1 MRTQDTSGRRVAT
14 LVGVGAALACFVLI
28 AGKTSPAV
36 AVEDKATTAAS
47 TSQDA
52 SKPEISAQSGTTT
65 SDPADV
71 VTDTAAQPES
81 GTKPTLV
88 EELTMKVFLDRLM
101 RAESGGRLNARNPRS
116 TAFGPYQFIASTWL
130 MIANKHFTKE
140 MEGLRADQVLALRTD
155 LGLSRRAAE
164 IYTHQNAAYLIAR
177 GHRATFPNLR
187 LAFLV
192 GPSAAARVLSAPAN
206 AAASTLLGGGVI
218 AANPFMA
225 RLTASGLIARAARDI
240 LADPGSLAGVT
251 PDPALVRAAANGEGE
266 SKRPAIA
273 VPCELSLPSCRR
285 WLALAQR
292 RANRKQR
299 RASR

>member
-1 MRTQDTSGRRVAT
+1 MRTQDTSGRRVTT
-14 LVGVGAALACFVLI
+14 LIGVGAALACFFLI
-28 AGKTSPAV
+28 AGKTSPAG
-36 AVEDKATTAAS
+36 AVEYKATTAAS
-47 TSQDA
+47 SSQDA
-52 SKPEISAQSGTTT
+52 SKPETSAHSENATAEPEK
-65 SDPADV
+65 PANGA
-71 VTDTAAQPES
+71 TEAA
-81 GTKPTLV
+81 LV

-116 TAFGPYQFIASTWL
+116 TALGPYQFIASTWL

-155 LGLSRRAAE
+155 LELSRRAAE
-164 IYTHQNAAYLIAR
+164 IYTHQNAAYLVAQ
-177 GHRATFPNLR
+177 GHKATFPNLR

-192 GPSAAARVLSAPAN
+192 GPSAAARVLSAPEKT
-206 AAASTLLGGGVI
+206 AASTLLGGGVI

-251 PDPALVRAAANGEGE
+251 PDPALVRAANGDGAN
-266 SKRPAIA
+266 KRPAIA